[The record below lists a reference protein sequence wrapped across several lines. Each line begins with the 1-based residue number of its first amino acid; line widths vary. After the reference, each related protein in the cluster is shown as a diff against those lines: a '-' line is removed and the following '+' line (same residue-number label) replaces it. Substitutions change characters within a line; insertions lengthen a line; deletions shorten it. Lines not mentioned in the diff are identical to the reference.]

1 MSTTPATTSTCGP
14 NKSLVS
20 LEQLNNKYDV
30 QELKSMIEEHVA
42 ATGSEKGRE
51 ILENFADYVP
61 HFKKVMPHDYQ
72 KMLSMI
78 SKMEEKGYTSNR
90 RRSKHFTP

>member
-1 MSTTPATTSTCGP
+1 
-14 NKSLVS
+14 
-20 LEQLNNKYDV
+20 
-30 QELKSMIEEHVA
+30 MIEEHVA

-78 SKMEEKGYTSNR
+78 SKMEEKGYTVEQAQIEAFYAM
-90 RRSKHFTP
+90 KGVH